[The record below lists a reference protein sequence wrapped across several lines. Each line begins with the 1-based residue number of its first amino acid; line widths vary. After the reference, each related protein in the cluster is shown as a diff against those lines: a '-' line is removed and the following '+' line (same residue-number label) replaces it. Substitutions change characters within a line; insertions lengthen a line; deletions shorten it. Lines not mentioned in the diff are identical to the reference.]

1 MSEWKKQPE
10 FNRNSFD
17 AVLSQIE
24 EHLKSIDE
32 KVTTYKEQQDTI
44 KHEIK
49 ELQRWQWETMGAAS
63 AIGCIL
69 GYIFEKLFGK

>member
-1 MSEWKKQPE
+1 MNDWKKQPE

-32 KVTTYKEQQDTI
+32 KVTTYKEQ
-44 KHEIK
+44 
-49 ELQRWQWETMGAAS
+49 A
-63 AIGCIL
+63 
-69 GYIFEKLFGK
+69 

>member
-1 MSEWKKQPE
+1 MNDWKKQPE

-63 AIGCIL
+63 VIGAIL
-69 GYIFEKLFGK
+69 GYISEKLFGK

>member
-1 MSEWKKQPE
+1 MSEWRKQPE

-32 KVTTYKEQQDTI
+32 KLTTYTQQQDKI
-44 KHEIK
+44 KHDIK
-49 ELQRWQWETMGAAS
+49 ELQKWQWKTVGASSVLGAV
-63 AIGCIL
+63 IGFCA
-69 GYIFEKLFGK
+69 EKLFGK